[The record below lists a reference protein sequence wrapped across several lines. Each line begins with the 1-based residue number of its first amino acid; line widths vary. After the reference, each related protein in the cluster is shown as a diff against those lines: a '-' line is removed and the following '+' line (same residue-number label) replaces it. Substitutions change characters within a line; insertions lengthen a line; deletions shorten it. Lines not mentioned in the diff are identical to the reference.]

1 MENVNGISAYVR
13 SITRAAGFRDLR
25 PRLRQVLL
33 GEDEEAT
40 GEHRRLDHHEPDDSS
55 DGNAGTEQSQSDL
68 EHTTGQ
74 QSNRRTSEHT
84 PLLRDRRHSSAQ
96 SDGSTELAP
105 LRSKVHGSSSARIEE
120 LARQRDETRAQMKD
134 DEREPLLIT
143 KVRRDDGTEAE
154 VIVGQSTL
162 PQTIFNS
169 SNTLVGVG
177 ILSLPLGIK
186 YAGWVLGISG
196 LLRE

>member
-1 MENVNGISAYVR
+1 MESVNSFSSSVH
-13 SITRAAGFRDLR
+13 SIIRAAGFRDLR

-33 GEDEEAT
+33 GDSEEITA
-40 GEHRRLDHHEPDDSS
+40 EHRHLNHHDS
-55 DGNAGTEQSQSDL
+55 DG
-68 EHTTGQ
+68 TGNIEAED
-74 QSNRRTSEHT
+74 SGPHNSESEGRNQ
-84 PLLRDRRHSSAQ
+84 RDRHASESTSLIDDRRF
-96 SDGSTELAP
+96 SDASNSGFAP
-105 LRSKVHGSSSARIEE
+105 LRMAVSGGSLHRIEE
-120 LARQRDETRAQMKD
+120 LARQRDENRAQMKD

-186 YAGWVLGISG
+186 YAGWVIGESC
-196 LLRE
+196 